1 VDPNSFTYSSALKA
15 CANLEAILQG
25 KSIHSHANKTPALY
39 NVFVGSAL
47 IYMYAKCG
55 YVSEAFL
62 VFNSMPERNLVS
74 WNAMILCYAKNGLCQ
89 EALKLMYRM
98 KAEGFEV
105 DDYIFA
111 TVLTECGDFEWDMDP
126 SSEYFLQSS

>member
-1 VDPNSFTYSSALKA
+1 
-15 CANLEAILQG
+15 
-25 KSIHSHANKTPALY
+25 
-39 NVFVGSAL
+39 
-47 IYMYAKCG
+47 
-55 YVSEAFL
+55 
-62 VFNSMPERNLVS
+62 
-74 WNAMILCYAKNGLCQ
+74 
-89 EALKLMYRM
+89 MYRM